1 MEWSLSTHHTAP
13 TIKVGRSVRQDD
25 GTGGAYTALIRR
37 EGIVHRSILFLICC
51 LLLKHLAAGNIC
63 YHLFM
68 PCKGTK
74 KPPSS
79 TTTYLYS
86 PILCL
91 IPLTDSPKSLAEEY
105 PSRKR
110 QTKTKAKNKAGI
122 SSPYAYTN
130 RLCETAHP
138 SSKQHLQ
145 YGKHS
150 TFSAPRSTLQCQ
162 SFSAVESKL
171 STAEK
176 LAFQKK
182 KVSVP
187 PLVCSLS
194 KEYELPYRCRSF
206 FLRAMSVPL
215 GTS

>member
-1 MEWSLSTHHTAP
+1 MALLLIIWGMEWSLSTHHTAP
-13 TIKVGRSVRQDD
+13 TIKVRRSVRQDD
-25 GTGGAYTALIRR
+25 GAGGAYTALIRR

-74 KPPSS
+74 KPPPS

-122 SSPYAYTN
+122 SSP
-130 RLCETAHP
+130 
-138 SSKQHLQ
+138 
-145 YGKHS
+145 
-150 TFSAPRSTLQCQ
+150 
-162 SFSAVESKL
+162 
-171 STAEK
+171 
-176 LAFQKK
+176 
-182 KVSVP
+182 
-187 PLVCSLS
+187 
-194 KEYELPYRCRSF
+194 
-206 FLRAMSVPL
+206 
-215 GTS
+215 